1 MRTKKLFI
9 FCFLIVISYVLKSQ
23 SITYNFHENITF
35 ADYLIANNLTDDGL
49 VLLKNMKSQYD
60 FSSSQ
65 KDTIHYYLATIYYHL
80 GQFDSASYYYD
91 KVNSN
96 NAYAMK
102 SKFFQVNSCL
112 KMDSISLAAENLL
125 KINTTDTLTNELLQF
140 QLSGVALLQRNVAS
154 FDSYSKNYTFS
165 NTNLLNEEKNL
176 LDYSNK
182 IKCFKNKS
190 PFVAGTLSAL
200 IPGLGKVYAGKP
212 KQGITSFLPIAI
224 LGLQTYEAYNKA
236 GVKSA
241 RFIIF
246 GSLFSVFYI
255 GNIWGSALSVHIVNQ
270 EINNEI
276 NRQILFNL
284 DIPLQ
289 RILR

>member
-1 MRTKKLFI
+1 MTLKRLCV

-23 SITYNFHENITF
+23 TFVSNFHKDIGFT
-35 ADYLIANNLTDDGL
+35 DYLIKNSLTDDAL
-49 VLLKNMKSQYD
+49 VFLKTMKEQNSITLSQN
-60 FSSSQ
+60 
-65 KDTIHYYLATIYYHL
+65 DTIHYYIANIYYKT
-80 GQFDSASYYYD
+80 GQFDSASYYYE
-91 KVNSN
+91 KVSFNS
-96 NAYAMK
+96 AYSLK
-102 SKFFQVNSCL
+102 SSFFLGNSFL
-112 KMDSISLAAENLL
+112 KMDSLSLAEKSLL
-125 KINTTDTLTNELLQF
+125 KINTTDTLMNELLHF
-140 QLSGVALLQRNVAS
+140 QLSGLALLQRNLTTYNT
-154 FDSYSKNYTFS
+154 YSKNLTYK
-165 NTNLLNEEKNL
+165 NYHLLNEEKIL

-182 IKCFKNKS
+182 IKNLKKKS

-212 KQGITSFLPIAI
+212 RQGITSIIPVAI
-224 LGLQTYEAYNKA
+224 LGLQTFEAYNKA

-255 GNIWGSALSVHIVNQ
+255 GNIWGSVLSVNIVNQ

-289 RILR
+289 RIFR

>member
-23 SITYNFHENITF
+23 SNTYNFHENITF

-49 VLLKNMKSQYD
+49 VLLKNMKIQNKFNPSQI
-60 FSSSQ
+60 
-65 KDTIHYYLATIYYHL
+65 DTIYYYLATIYYHL

-96 NAYAMK
+96 SAYAMK

-154 FDSYSKNYTFS
+154 FDSYSKNFTYS
-165 NTNLLNEEKNL
+165 NTNLINEEKNL

-182 IKCFKNKS
+182 IKSFKNKS

-212 KQGITSFLPIAI
+212 KQGITSMIPIAI

-236 GVKSA
+236 GIKSA